1 MYNNQ
6 QMPSYICLF
15 KRVDP
20 TVRGFAFTL
29 TAFQNGFMEKKDS
42 FNIRVDSNAPCGSSS
57 SDFTSFTS
65 TVTAQS
71 MINGLGNSSTSSS
84 VLERRKK
91 NRGSSNER

>member
-1 MYNNQ
+1 M
-6 QMPSYICLF
+6 
-15 KRVDP
+15 DP

-29 TAFQNGFMEKKDS
+29 TAFQNGYMENKES

-71 MINGLGNSSTSSS
+71 MVHGLGSSS
-84 VLERRKK
+84 ASSSGLERRRK
-91 NRGSSNER
+91 NRGSSNERYGIYFLVHF